1 MQYPI
6 VRGIVPRLSSKG
18 IKEIEVLKPII
29 DEELIRHHASIALID
44 AYDRQLVKELLMYL
58 YGFNNAKDRKFAELG
73 VTYKPDW
80 REQAQLRVACA
91 VVAELGLEA
100 DTQRIQELSETLLE
114 SASEL
119 LPSLRD

>member
-1 MQYPI
+1 MQCPI

-29 DEELIRHHASIALID
+29 SEELIRHHASIALID
-44 AYDRQLVKELLMYL
+44 AYYRQLIKEMLMYL

-73 VTYKPDW
+73 STYKPDW

-100 DTQRIQELSETLLE
+100 DTQRLRMLSEALQE

-119 LPSLRD
+119 LPSLRN

>member
-29 DEELIRHHASIALID
+29 GEELIRHHASIALID

>member
-119 LPSLRD
+119 LPSLSD

>member
-1 MQYPI
+1 M
-6 VRGIVPRLSSKG
+6 PRLSSKG

-119 LPSLRD
+119 LPSLSD